1 MTQDIVPKNSHS
13 MNHVLQI
20 YCWNEIE
27 IDVFSSV
34 KPTVETSKQWMMF
47 HSCQVLPIREAIWFM
62 ADGVLITPSPSHVAI
77 RGTNTLEKAAV
88 TFCWMIHCVNLN
100 QELTE

>member
-1 MTQDIVPKNSHS
+1 
-13 MNHVLQI
+13 
-20 YCWNEIE
+20 
-27 IDVFSSV
+27 
-34 KPTVETSKQWMMF
+34 MMF

-88 TFCWMIHCVNLN
+88 TFLLDDTLCEPQPRINWVVFVDDEVRKGQNVSVIDNEQMSNWFWV
-100 QELTE
+100 ELAT